1 MNDYMLYLICYDT
14 PDNKRRRKLVDIIE
28 EMSVRVQW
36 SVFEGWMTP
45 RQLEIMKYRLGR
57 VIDDAE
63 DNIRIYRLC
72 AYCQQ
77 EVAVFGLA
85 DRTEL
90 VQFWVV

>member
-1 MNDYMLYLICYDT
+1 MNDYMQYLICYDT
-14 PDNKRRRKLVDIIE
+14 PDNKRRRKLVKILE
-28 EMSVRVQW
+28 EMCERVQW

-45 RQLEIMKYRLGR
+45 RQLNETKMRLNR
-57 VIDDAE
+57 VLDESA

-77 EVAVFGLA
+77 EVATYGLSH
-85 DRTEL
+85 RTEM